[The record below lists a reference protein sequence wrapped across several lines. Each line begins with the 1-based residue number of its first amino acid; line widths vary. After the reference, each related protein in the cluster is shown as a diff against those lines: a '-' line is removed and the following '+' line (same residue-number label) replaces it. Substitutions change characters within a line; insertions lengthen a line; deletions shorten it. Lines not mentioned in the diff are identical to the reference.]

1 MALFSKMENGM
12 RGILQSLFRRFNIA
26 KFFFLYTNVSSFEE
40 KKALFRGR
48 NMKKEIKWAFG
59 LSAAILLGGSLAVV
73 ATTPVSVSAS
83 AVASVSTWDGTTRTA
98 PSKTVTMGGKSFYC
112 IETAAQLA
120 SLAGSSSNSNNYILL
135 NDIDLDSKDWTPI
148 ASIEFDAIDHCQF
161 NGIFDGNGHTIKNF
175 KLPGTESAHHDY
187 KWASAVSSSANYA
200 SSIGFFGRVGSS
212 GIIKNLNLIGS
223 ATHAGVGTTA
233 HYWYNGGLVGHNFGL
248 IRNVSLD
255 GVGFRSDAFYESGI
269 AGWSSIVKDSGIGI
283 LCGRNEG
290 KMDYTATK
298 NCYLYCYETGGK
310 TTWNGSLYIANFRY
324 GQNCGYN
331 NRVSGWE
338 YANNYYYNNT
348 TSWASGG
355 YGVNPEVDSRSIA
368 VNSANGFDTSK
379 FPGGDAL
386 ATSSLTD
393 NFDPL
398 DTSGTVNQDQ
408 TSVSLDYA
416 ARLLSYD
423 CASCTNDF
431 LQKCLNDY
439 NLSDTAKRVY
449 SNLSASQSDNGT
461 SAVLS
466 AEYKLKYLAAKKG
479 LSLQGATPSA
489 SILLSQDNEK
499 NGVIALSVLALSAA
513 LASASYILLKR
524 KDA

>member
-1 MALFSKMENGM
+1 
-12 RGILQSLFRRFNIA
+12 
-26 KFFFLYTNVSSFEE
+26 
-40 KKALFRGR
+40 
-48 NMKKEIKWAFG
+48 MKKEFKLALG
-59 LSAAILLGGSLAVV
+59 LDAAIVLSGSMAIVGK
-73 ATTPVSVSAS
+73 TPVQTQAS
-83 AVASVSTWDGTTRTA
+83 AISSVSTWDGTTRTA
-98 PSKTVTMGGKSFYC
+98 PTKTVTMGNKTFYC

-120 SLAGSSSNSNNYILL
+120 SLAGSSSNTNNYLLL
-135 NDIDLDSKDWTPI
+135 NDIDLASQKWKPI
-148 ASIEFDAIDHCQF
+148 ASIEFNAIDHCQY
-161 NGIFDGNGHTIKNF
+161 NGIFDGNGHTITNF
-175 KLPGTESAHHDY
+175 KLPGTESSHRDY
-187 KWASAVSSSANYA
+187 TWASAVSSSANYA
-200 SSIGFFGRVGSS
+200 TSIGFFGRTGSAA
-212 GIIKNLNLIGS
+212 ILKNLNLVGS
-223 ATHAGVGTTA
+223 SIHGGVGTTA

-255 GVGFRSDAFYESGI
+255 GVGFRSDAFYQSEL

-290 KMDYTATK
+290 KMNYTVTK

-338 YANNYYYNNT
+338 YTNNYYYNNT

-355 YGVNPEVDSRSIA
+355 YGVNPEVDSRSIL
-368 VNSANGFDTSK
+368 VDSANGFDSSK

-386 ATSSLTD
+386 TTSSLSD

-398 DTSGTVNQDQ
+398 DSNGTVKQDQ

-423 CASCTNDF
+423 CASCTNEF

-461 SAVLS
+461 TSVLS

-479 LSLQGATPSA
+479 PSLQATPSA
-489 SILLSQDNEK
+489 SILLSNANEK
-499 NGVIALSVLALSAA
+499 NGTIALGVLAIGAL
-513 LASASYILLKR
+513 LASGTYIFLKR